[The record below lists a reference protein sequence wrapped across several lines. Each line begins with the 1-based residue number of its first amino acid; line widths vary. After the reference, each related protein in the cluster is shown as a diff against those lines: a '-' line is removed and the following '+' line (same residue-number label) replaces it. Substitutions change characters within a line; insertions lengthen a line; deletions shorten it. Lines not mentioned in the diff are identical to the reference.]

1 MHESTE
7 LVSQSKQDSSQG
19 EKTDDYCK
27 EKEYED
33 FVKRNH
39 QEKMGIKPIII
50 KIKKSVH
57 GLNPRSNTAER

>member
-7 LVSQSKQDSSQG
+7 LVSQSKQDYSQG

-27 EKEYED
+27 EKEYQE

-39 QEKMGIKPIII
+39 
-50 KIKKSVH
+50 
-57 GLNPRSNTAER
+57 